1 MSQVAPCVG
10 SAARPRGLRGGR
22 RGRLCRRWSSTELG
36 AAVSRRAGACMS
48 DRWREAAAY
57 LGPST
62 SLPTPCLSNVVPS
75 VWVRT
80 IYATQTFYSSPASC
94 CMAPASGGPGR
105 ATLCERRD
113 DGRLAGAG
121 QVKRQVLCTRNIQ
134 RMFLVHERQCWR
146 QPLSR
151 TAAVHGG
158 SQQVVAGA
166 KVPNFNHRRFPRS
179 SPCCSEVHEK
189 MRAQYL

>member
-1 MSQVAPCVG
+1 
-10 SAARPRGLRGGR
+10 
-22 RGRLCRRWSSTELG
+22 
-36 AAVSRRAGACMS
+36 MS
-48 DRWREAAAY
+48 DWWREAAAY
-57 LGPST
+57 LSPST
-62 SLPTPCLSNVVPS
+62 SLRTPCLSNVVPS

-121 QVKRQVLCTRNIQ
+121 QAKRQVLCT

-151 TAAVHGG
+151 TAAVDG
-158 SQQVVAGA
+158 SLQ
-166 KVPNFNHRRFPRS
+166 
-179 SPCCSEVHEK
+179 
-189 MRAQYL
+189 